1 MSECFALRELMSD
14 LFPIIEVPEDAIQ
27 ETEDLGT
34 KFKFWF
40 RANQLD
46 YLYKQA
52 RANTGEAWSE
62 KIASELCQLLNLPH
76 ANYELAIWNGNLGTI
91 SPSFVPPNNTLMLGN
106 DFLAEIEPNYPQ
118 FEKFRVS
125 EHTLDVVVK
134 AIANSSVSLPLN
146 WNPPT
151 GIQTP
156 VETFVGYLL
165 LDAWIGNTD
174 RHHENWGFIV
184 NQIVHLAPTFDHA
197 SCLGRELQD
206 NKRQNKLNNK
216 TVNNYAAK
224 SRSGIYAK
232 VGDRKAMLTLD
243 AFEEAAQ
250 RYSQAALIWL
260 QRLANI
266 SEDEILSLFVRVPG
280 EYISEISLEFAKQ
293 ILTINR
299 HRLLQIGEKLL

>member
-1 MSECFALRELMSD
+1 MRD
-14 LFPIIEVPEDAIQ
+14 LFPIIEVPEDATQ
-27 ETEDLGT
+27 ETEYLGT

-40 RANQLD
+40 RQDGLD
-46 YLYKQA
+46 CLYKQA
-52 RANTGEAWSE
+52 RINTGEAWSE
-62 KIASELCQLLNLPH
+62 KMASELCQLLNLPH
-76 ANYELAIWNGNLGTI
+76 ADYELAIWNDNLGTI
-91 SPSFVPPNNTLMLGN
+91 SPSFVPPHKTLMLGN
-106 DFLAEIEPNYPQ
+106 DFLVKTNPNYPKLQ
-118 FEKFRVS
+118 TFRVS

-134 AIANSSVSLPLN
+134 AMVNSSVNLPLN
-146 WNPPT
+146 WSPPT

-156 VETFVGYLL
+156 VETFVAYLL

-184 NQIVHLAPTFDHA
+184 NKLVNLEPTNLLNLAPTFDHA
-197 SCLGRELQD
+197 SSLGRELQD
-206 NKRQNKLNNK
+206 NKRREKLKNK

-243 AFEEAAQ
+243 VFEEAAA
-250 RYSQAALIWL
+250 RYPQAALIWL

-266 SEDEILSLFVRVPG
+266 SEEDILSLFARVP
-280 EYISEISLEFAKQ
+280 EEFISEISIEFARQ

-299 HRLLQIGEKLL
+299 HRLLQIGEKLR